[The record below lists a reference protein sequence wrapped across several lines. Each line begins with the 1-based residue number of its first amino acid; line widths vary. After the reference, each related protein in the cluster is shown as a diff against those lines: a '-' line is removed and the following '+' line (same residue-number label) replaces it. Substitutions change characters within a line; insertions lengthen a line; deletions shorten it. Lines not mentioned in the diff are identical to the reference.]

1 MSSIGAVGSS
11 ASDLLY
17 ALRQQLAA
25 RASAGEPDDAP
36 GSCGNAGATAGVSSG
51 DDDQASAASGAGSI
65 QLGKAV
71 LSFVLALQEI
81 GTANDG
87 TQTGSIS
94 TEGSGRAQKLFAKL
108 DADGDGAVTQS
119 ELTDAI
125 VAKGGDAQ
133 KASALFSKLDADGD
147 GSLTETEL
155 SAGAPKGHH
164 HARGGASHAGSS
176 GGLDALFET
185 SSSDGGAVTT
195 TDANGTTTI
204 TYPDGTKITLEE
216 PGDKAAAT
224 GSNSAAEA
232 AGSPGSTQS
241 PTERLLAS
249 LIRLQAE
256 MSQADKGPLPLAA

>member
-25 RASAGEPDDAP
+25 RASADPSEPDDTP
-36 GSCGNAGATAGVSSG
+36 GSCGNASMAAGASSG

-65 QLGKAV
+65 QLGNAV
-71 LSFVLALQEI
+71 LSFFLTLQEV
-81 GTANDG
+81 GSANDG
-87 TQTGSIS
+87 TGSVS
-94 TEGSGRAQKLFAKL
+94 AAGSGGAQKLFAKL
-108 DADGDGAVTQS
+108 DADGNGAVTQS

-147 GSLTETEL
+147 GSLTQTEL
-155 SAGAPKGHH
+155 AAGRPKGHH
-164 HARGGASHAGSS
+164 HAGGGASHAGGSS
-176 GGLDALFET
+176 GLDALFGT
-185 SSSDGGAVTT
+185 TSSDGDAVTT

-204 TYPDGTKITLEE
+204 TYADGTKITLET
-216 PGDKAAAT
+216 PDDQDAAT
-224 GSNSAAEA
+224 GSSSDAKS
-232 AGSPGSTQS
+232 AGSAGSTQS

-249 LIRLQAE
+249 LIRLQAD
-256 MSQADKGPLPLAA
+256 MSEADKGPLPLAA